1 MMTRDSKPGMTT
13 EPGCQTRE
21 DDAQDRGGDDAD
33 QDRLVALLTDSLEL
47 RLSHPAV
54 SLFQGFLY

>member
-1 MMTRDSKPGMTT
+1 MTTRDKPGMTT

-33 QDRLVALLTDSLEL
+33 QDRLVALLMDSLEL
-47 RLSHPAV
+47 QL
-54 SLFQGFLY
+54 L